1 MDIKNIIIFLVI
13 FLLILWLQHNDDKK
27 FNKVDQRISL
37 YDKIKI
43 PLVSA
48 LLVILIKELDL
59 NNCVNYIQSVLIIK
73 PVAESSINSGS
84 NMLPITRPIGS
95 NMLPPIGS
103 NMLPAIGSS
112 SNMLPAI
119 NSGSNNVLNDIYIGP
134 PDF

>member
-48 LLVILIKELDL
+48 ILVILIKELDL
-59 NNCVNYIQSVLIIK
+59 NNCANYIQSVLIIK
-73 PVAESSINSGS
+73 PVAESSI
-84 NMLPITRPIGS
+84 LPINRSIGS
-95 NMLPPIGS
+95 NMLPVI
-103 NMLPAIGSS
+103 N

-119 NSGSNNVLNDIYIGP
+119 NSSSNNVLNDIYIGP

>member
-1 MDIKNIIIFLVI
+1 MDIKNIIIFLVV

-48 LLVILIKELDL
+48 IFVILIKEIDL
-59 NNCVNYIQSVLIIK
+59 NSCANYIHSVLIIK
-73 PVAESSINSGS
+73 PVSDSGINSGS
-84 NMLPITRPIGS
+84 NILPSIGS
-95 NMLPPIGS
+95 MNH
-103 NMLPAIGSS
+103 
-112 SNMLPAI
+112 
-119 NSGSNNVLNDIYIGP
+119 NNVLNDIYIGP

>member
-48 LLVILIKELDL
+48 ILVILIKELDL

-73 PVAESSINSGS
+73 PVTDSSI
-84 NMLPITRPIGS
+84 LPITRSIGS
-95 NMLPPIGS
+95 NI
-103 NMLPAIGSS
+103 
-112 SNMLPAI
+112 LPAI
-119 NSGSNNVLNDIYIGP
+119 NSSSNNVLNDIYIGP

>member
-1 MDIKNIIIFLVI
+1 MDIKNIIIFLVV

-59 NNCVNYIQSVLIIK
+59 NSCVNYIQSVLIIK
-73 PVAESSINSGS
+73 PISDPIINSGS
-84 NMLPITRPIGS
+84 GINSG
-95 NMLPPIGS
+95 
-103 NMLPAIGSS
+103 

-119 NSGSNNVLNDIYIGP
+119 NSGINSGLMNHNNVLNDIYIGP